1 MPGDRIPHSTIAHSG
16 DGHRTQQEIPVAR
29 NIMQWN
35 MVNHDRGTGCWKV
48 VMPAN
53 GACAPIKPAKL
64 RGAWEWL
71 KRSNGRQVTMDLVN
85 GKVWCEQQ

>member
-1 MPGDRIPHSTIAHSG
+1 
-16 DGHRTQQEIPVAR
+16 VAR

-53 GACAPIKPAKL
+53 GVCAPIKPAKL
-64 RGAWEWL
+64 RGAWAWL